1 MWKLTERVGAS
12 FITDVEGDASAEI
25 DLLGEDDHDTRLVD
39 TTFSDSSTL
48 DEVSLLSSLKFKFN
62 FKMLIYLYTSRRGS
76 IGSFSSG
83 RGMSRDQDARNMA
96 LNPNLH
102 VPITRSASPV
112 QPNRENPAR
121 VYRRAPVVVVL
132 VGSPSVI
139 SDQPVG
145 ASAVAASPIPPLM
158 RGRGVA
164 RGRSQARASRRM

>member
-1 MWKLTERVGAS
+1 
-12 FITDVEGDASAEI
+12 
-25 DLLGEDDHDTRLVD
+25 
-39 TTFSDSSTL
+39 
-48 DEVSLLSSLKFKFN
+48 
-62 FKMLIYLYTSRRGS
+62 MLIYLYTSRRGS

-102 VPITRSASPV
+102 VPITWSASPV

-145 ASAVAASPIPPLM
+145 ASAVAASPIPPLL
-158 RGRGVA
+158 RGRGLP
-164 RGRSQARASRRM
+164 RAVLEQGPVGACEEDSRK